1 MRNTFLD
8 KNHQHAFEQLGY
20 ILQEGFLN
28 ASEVEKLRE
37 FYTEN
42 KEERTGFH
50 ATMHSKN
57 FDLRHKISQFIS
69 EVFLPKSSIL
79 LDDYRPVVGNFTVK
93 EPGEASFFDFH
104 LDWNMLDER
113 FARSVTIW
121 VALEDTNAKN
131 GNLWI
136 LERSNIF
143 PDTYRCGPGLNLLSE
158 DLKHFDHFKFEK
170 KILPMSAGDAII
182 YDHKLIH
189 GSPPNLSDHARLAI
203 NLALLPKEVQA
214 LHYFYENGSITT
226 YQVPDSFFNECLTH
240 EPMNMDSYPIKS
252 SGKNDI
258 HFVHQ
263 KTLNNLIQTSG
274 IA

>member
-8 KNHQHAFEQLGY
+8 KKHQHAFERLGY
-20 ILQEGFLN
+20 ILQEGFLSSN
-28 ASEVEKLRE
+28 EVEKLRE
-37 FYTEN
+37 FYAEN

-69 EVFLPKSSIL
+69 EVFVPKSSIL
-79 LDDYRPVVGNFTVK
+79 LDDYRAVVGNFTVK

-121 VALEDTNAKN
+121 VALEDTNARN

-136 LERSNIF
+136 LESSNTF
-143 PDTYRCGPGLNLLSE
+143 SDTYRCGPGLNLLTEKLE
-158 DLKHFDHFKFEK
+158 DFEKFHFKK
-170 KILPMSAGDAII
+170 KVLPMRAGDAII

-203 NLALLPKEVQA
+203 NLALLPREVQA
-214 LHYFYENGSITT
+214 LHYFYENGEITT

-240 EPMNMDSYPIKS
+240 ELMDMGPYKIQSA
-252 SGKNDI
+252 GKNDI
-258 HFVHQ
+258 EFVHQ
-263 KTLNNLIQTSG
+263 KDLNKLIDDPVKV
-274 IA
+274 